1 MYCGGRIGRS
11 LIGARAS
18 ERAEETRKKWMARD
32 VVDSTAIETRDD
44 LVTWI
49 EKGCK
54 ERSSFRLGTEHEKVP
69 FYRDD
74 TAPVPYERP
83 ASRQGGIRD
92 LLEGLHARL
101 RWEPISDGAAL
112 IGLAAPEMGA
122 AISLEPGGQFE
133 LSGAP
138 LESVHEIAGE
148 FDAHIAAVHA
158 VAEPLDIE
166 FLNLGMQPKWPRAAI
181 PIMPKQRYAIMARYM
196 PKVGTLGLDMMF
208 RTATVQVNLDYE
220 SETDMVK
227 KLRVGLAL
235 QPIVTAMFV
244 NSPFADGRA
253 NGFLSMRAEIWRDT
267 DGARTGMLPF
277 AFDDGMGFERY
288 VDYALDVPMYFV
300 KRGEHYHDV
309 SGASFR
315 DLLTGKLVQLPG
327 ERATMSDWANHLST
341 IFPEV
346 RLKRFLEMRGADMG
360 GRDHVLALPALWAGL
375 LYDETALDGA
385 WQLVKSWSEQQ
396 RSALRADVPRL
407 GLKAEVAG
415 RKVRDVAS
423 DVLALARGG
432 LARRAHL
439 DVSGA
444 DETAYLDYL
453 DGIVGENRTSAE
465 YWLRRYNE
473 TWKENIDPVFEEARL

>member
-1 MYCGGRIGRS
+1 
-11 LIGARAS
+11 
-18 ERAEETRKKWMARD
+18 MARD

-69 FYRDD
+69 FYRSD
-74 TAPVPYERP
+74 TFPVPYERP
-83 ASRQGGIRD
+83 GSRQGGIRD
-92 LLEGLHARL
+92 LLEGLQTRL
-101 RWEPISDGAAL
+101 QWEPISDGAAL
-112 IGLAAPEMGA
+112 IGLAAPESGA

-138 LESVHEIAGE
+138 LETVHEVARE
-148 FDAHIAAVHA
+148 FDAHIAAVHG
-158 VAEPLDIE
+158 VAEPLDIG
-166 FLNLGMQPKWPRAAI
+166 FLSLGMQPKWPRSAI
-181 PIMPKQRYAIMARYM
+181 PVMPKQRYAIMARYM

-208 RTATVQVNLDYE
+208 RTATVQVNLDYR
-220 SETDMVK
+220 SEADMVK

-235 QPIVTAMFV
+235 QPIVTAIFA
-244 NSPFADGRA
+244 NSPFADGKP
-253 NGFLSMRAEIWRDT
+253 NGFLSMRSEIWRDT
-267 DGARTGMLPF
+267 DAARTGMLPF
-277 AFDDGMGFERY
+277 AFEEGMGFERY

-315 DLLTGKLVQLPG
+315 DLLAGKLRELPG
-327 ERATMSDWANHLST
+327 EHATTSDWANHVST

-360 GRDHVLALPALWAGL
+360 SRDHVVALPALWAGL

-385 WQLVKSWSEQQ
+385 WQLAKDWSNAQ

-407 GLKAEVAG
+407 ALKAEIAG
-415 RKVRDVAS
+415 RKVRDVAR
-423 DVLALARGG
+423 DMLALARAG
-432 LARRAHL
+432 LARRAHRGA
-439 DVSGA
+439 SGK
-444 DETAYLDYL
+444 DEATYLDYL
-453 DGIVGENRTSAE
+453 DAIADQNRTSAE
-465 YWLRRYNE
+465 YWLQRYKE
-473 TWKENIDPVFEEARL
+473 AWSENIAPIFEEAGL

>member
-1 MYCGGRIGRS
+1 
-11 LIGARAS
+11 
-18 ERAEETRKKWMARD
+18 MARD

-44 LVTWI
+44 LVAWI
-49 EKGCK
+49 EQGCK
-54 ERSSFRLGTEHEKVP
+54 ERSAFRLGTEHEKVP
-69 FYRDD
+69 FYRAD
-74 TAPVPYERP
+74 TSPVPYERP
-83 ASRQGGIRD
+83 ASREGGIRD
-92 LLEGLHARL
+92 LLQGLQQRL

-112 IGLAAPEMGA
+112 IGLAAPDIGA

-138 LESVHEIAGE
+138 LESVHEVARE

-158 VAEPLDIE
+158 VAEPLGID
-166 FLNLGMQPKWPRAAI
+166 FLSLGMQPKWPRSAI
-181 PIMPKQRYAIMARYM
+181 PAMPKQRYAIMARYM

-220 SETDMVK
+220 TEADMVK

-235 QPIVTAMFV
+235 QPIVTAMFA
-244 NSPFADGRA
+244 NSPFTDGKP
-253 NGFLSMRAEIWRDT
+253 NGLLSMRAEIWRDT

-277 AFDDGMGFERY
+277 AFEDGMGFERY

-315 DLLTGKLVQLPG
+315 DLLAGKLAQLPG

-360 GRDHVLALPALWAGL
+360 SQGHVLALPALWAGL
-375 LYDETALDGA
+375 LYDEASLDGA
-385 WQLVKSWSEQQ
+385 WTLVKAWSETQ
-396 RSALRADVPRL
+396 RAALRADIPRFA
-407 GLKAEVAG
+407 LKAEIAG

-423 DVLALARGG
+423 DVLQLARGG
-432 LARRAHL
+432 LERRALHDASGKDETIFLDHL
-439 DVSGA
+439 DQ
-444 DETAYLDYL
+444 
-453 DGIVGENRTSAE
+453 IVGEDCTSAE
-465 YWLRRYNE
+465 YWLQRYYK
-473 TWKENIDPVFEEARL
+473 TWKENIDPAFDEARL